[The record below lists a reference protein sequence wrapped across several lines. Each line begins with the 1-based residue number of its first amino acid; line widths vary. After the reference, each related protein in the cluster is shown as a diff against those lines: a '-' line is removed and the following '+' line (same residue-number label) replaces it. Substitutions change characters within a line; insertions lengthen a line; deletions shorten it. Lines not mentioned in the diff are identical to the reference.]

1 MFDLSDLLGMPEN
14 AAAHGGEIDHMMG
27 LVHWLMLALFVFWA
41 PFFLYTL
48 YRFRQKK
55 NPVASYTGIT
65 SKWNTYL
72 EVGVVVAEVVLLF
85 GFAFPQ
91 WAYLKNDFPA
101 EEEATV
107 VDLIS
112 EQFAWSFHYP
122 GPDGVFGQRSVDL
135 IDVQLNPIGLDPDDP
150 NGEDDIVTSKE
161 LFLPVDKPAIIRITS
176 KDVIHSFALPHF
188 RVKQDAI
195 PGIEIP
201 VFFTPT
207 KVGDYEISCAQL
219 CGPSHYSMRGF
230 ITIQTQEDFEAWQ
243 EEMAAF

>member
-112 EQFAWSFHYP
+112 EQFAWNFHYP
-122 GPDGVFGQRSVDL
+122 GPDGEFGRRSVDL

-207 KVGDYEISCAQL
+207 KTGDYEISCAQL

-230 ITIQTQEDFEAWQ
+230 ITIQTQEEFDAWQ
-243 EEMAAF
+243 AEMAAF